1 MCVYIYIYIYVC
13 VDLTHMQLCVNPFW
27 ISPGPSSDQNVWLRT
42 IRWFSATSKSSVSG
56 KLCAMCVCFFH
67 PVMCNKLLWISIW
80 PTPWLRHKCHPTHRQ
95 SNGSAWE
102 RANGQN
108 FYPKRF
114 LVGLFWKVQQKN
126 ASVSWRKE
134 LVKHGFHLTFQILQ
148 LVTEFLFPFGNSKR
162 MFMLPI
168 SFLIS
173 LPQEDWH
180 IFWKLLEFK
189 PGKKMVL
196 VMSSFAF
203 LVRCFSKKFEF
214 QLRQAKSSKRWCVT
228 KRNQDT
234 TCLFLILCR

>member
-1 MCVYIYIYIYVC
+1 MHMYVAYMIFRKCVCIYTYIFMCVC

-148 LVTEFLFPFGNSKR
+148 LVTEFVPLRQLEKDVHVAHLLFDLLASR
-162 MFMLPI
+162 RLAY
-168 SFLIS
+168 FLKVAWIQTR
-173 LPQEDWH
+173 QENGTCDV
-180 IFWKLLEFK
+180 F
-189 PGKKMVL
+189 V
-196 VMSSFAF
+196 
-203 LVRCFSKKFEF
+203 CFSG
-214 QLRQAKSSKRWCVT
+214 S
-228 KRNQDT
+228 
-234 TCLFLILCR
+234 LFF